1 MIEPIFFPRRQAES
15 LDVQSIKSSAQEALK
30 VMHEVL
36 KSHAA
41 QNSEVNSKLRD
52 QLVWLQQQ
60 MMYFSYSQDATK
72 FQEDFD
78 WVANNFNQ
86 NLSLSKGKEINKII
100 KKHLN

>member
-1 MIEPIFFPRRQAES
+1 MIEPIFFPRRQSES
-15 LDVQSIKSSAQEALK
+15 IDVQSITSSAQEALN
-30 VMHEVL
+30 VMHEGL

-72 FQEDFD
+72 LQEDFD

-86 NLSLSKGKEINKII
+86 NLSLSKGEEINKII
-100 KKHLN
+100 KKTP